1 MSKFLKVIVNLV
13 LVCALLSAAA
23 LLVPSLVGV
32 EMNIIEND
40 RVETN
45 LSVGTVVY
53 GQTKSLQ
60 DVEFGDNVFV
70 EEADGSK
77 YLYRVNAVDAENGT
91 VVLKD
96 ARNDAAQTVEKN
108 VSSLCVA
115 YVTVPVL
122 GYLAVAAGSVKGWV
136 IIGLVAVLLLLL
148 FILSE
153 IWRKDKLKEE
163 EEDDEDGDA
172 EELEQAREEK
182 KRLKKEKKAKK
193 KADRAAQDEDEDEEY
208 EEYLKKKEEKKA
220 AKRARKAAKKEAK
233 HLSEES
239 TTRAIE
245 MEPEEEP
252 IQNTAD
258 LFEAARVEIASS
270 VASAMAEEQSP
281 APQIESAGEPVIDL
295 ELALTQELSRAT
307 KDDTDGQAELS
318 GDAEAAAASLEEM
331 QEDSQEIV
339 MPCYSAD
346 ELIRKAI
353 LAGDEPD
360 IIEDKDLGLTLLDYS
375 DRKSVV

>member
-96 ARNDAAQTVEKN
+96 ARNEAAQTVEKN

-252 IQNTAD
+252 VQNTAD

-375 DRKSVV
+375 STL